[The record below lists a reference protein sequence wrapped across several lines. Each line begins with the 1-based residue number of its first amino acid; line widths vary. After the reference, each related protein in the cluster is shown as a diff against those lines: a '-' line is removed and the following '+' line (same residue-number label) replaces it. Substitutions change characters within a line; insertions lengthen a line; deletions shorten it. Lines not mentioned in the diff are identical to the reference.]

1 MEQMIT
7 SLGFPIA
14 CCLGLAYYVKYQNE
28 LMIKDNKEDKEMWT
42 KELQYS
48 REVNAKLLA
57 SNELLAKEISTKL
70 DQLYKTKGVRNNLTP
85 KIYNKKRTLKVLLLN
100 RYNLLLLRLSLYP
113 LYSLDIYL
121 LHLRILKH
129 LL

>member
-28 LMIKDNKEDKEMWT
+28 LIIKDNKEDKEMWT
-42 KELQYS
+42 QELQYS

-70 DQLYKTKGVRNNLTP
+70 D
-85 KIYNKKRTLKVLLLN
+85 
-100 RYNLLLLRLSLYP
+100 
-113 LYSLDIYL
+113 
-121 LHLRILKH
+121 HILERVGE
-129 LL
+129 

>member
-7 SLGFPIA
+7 SLGFPVA

-28 LMIKDNKEDKEMWT
+28 LMIKDNMEDKEMWT

-57 SNELLAKEISTKL
+57 SNELLAKEISSKL
-70 DQLYKTKGVRNNLTP
+70 DQLLE
-85 KIYNKKRTLKVLLLN
+85 KVGE
-100 RYNLLLLRLSLYP
+100 
-113 LYSLDIYL
+113 
-121 LHLRILKH
+121 
-129 LL
+129 

>member
-28 LMIKDNKEDKEMWT
+28 LMIKGNKEDKEMW
-42 KELQYS
+42 KAELQYS

-57 SNELLAKEISTKL
+57 SNELLAKEISSKL
-70 DQLYKTKGVRNNLTP
+70 D
-85 KIYNKKRTLKVLLLN
+85 
-100 RYNLLLLRLSLYP
+100 
-113 LYSLDIYL
+113 
-121 LHLRILKH
+121 HILERVGE
-129 LL
+129 

>member
-14 CCLGLAYYVKYQNE
+14 CCLGLAYYVKYQIE
-28 LMIKDNKEDKEMWT
+28 LIIKDNKEDKEMWT
-42 KELQYS
+42 QELQYS

-70 DQLYKTKGVRNNLTP
+70 DQLLE
-85 KIYNKKRTLKVLLLN
+85 KVEG
-100 RYNLLLLRLSLYP
+100 
-113 LYSLDIYL
+113 
-121 LHLRILKH
+121 
-129 LL
+129 